1 MLLLATAEY
10 RAGVSVEMSHSS
22 QLDKTKY
29 DTMTFTIIYEY
40 IRVIRRSVPSSK
52 YEDLI

>member
-29 DTMTFTIIYEY
+29 DMMTFTIIYQV
-40 IRVIRRSVPSSK
+40 RVIRRSVPSSK